1 MNKPSSEQMKSLIRE
16 ARRTGSFREAVL
28 AHNDEYGIEN
38 IDYAFGNPKV
48 EVAST
53 RKPRWVDSL
62 LQALYRTPFRRL
74 KTIVTDEGLHAV
86 GYEKTA
92 EKIESPLSVTGRVTL
107 PTTIYTRKQ
116 IDRDDVIDITDFDV
130 VTWLRS
136 QMVKARD
143 LELVRAILI
152 GDGRAADDPDKIDEL
167 CIRPIASD
175 DDAYVVRPDDSIDA
189 TAMTWAEQAS
199 AFVAAFLAVRDNYA
213 GPEYPDLFISD
224 RLFSEI
230 LQLTD
235 ESGAFLYTRNTLAD
249 ILRVRFI
256 IPISLFDRAGRIA
269 SDDEYRGVMAIAFNP
284 EDYAVGGVTD
294 DFMSKF
300 DMDFNRDK
308 YLLETRCSGALIRLK
323 SAIVIDK
330 IRTAP
335 VVGIRVTTPPTK
347 TEYVVGETFD
357 PTGMVV
363 STVNALG
370 ETGDEV
376 PADQLRY
383 NPDGPLQTDDTEVVI
398 TAEIPDEEVQ

>member
-1 MNKPSSEQMKSLIRE
+1 MNKPSKEQMKSLIRE

-28 AHNDEYGIEN
+28 AHSDEYGIDN

-48 EVAST
+48 AVLST
-53 RKPRWVDSL
+53 RKPRWVDGL
-62 LQALYRTPFRRL
+62 LQALHRTPFRRL
-74 KTIVTDEGLHAV
+74 KTVVTNEDLRAA

-92 EKIESPLSVTGRVTL
+92 EKAESPLSVTGRVTL

-116 IDRDDVIDITDFDV
+116 MDRDDVVDIIDFDV
-130 VTWLRS
+130 AAWLRGE
-136 QMVKARD
+136 MVKARD
-143 LELVRAILI
+143 LELARAILI
-152 GDGRAADDPDKIDEL
+152 GDGRAADDPDKIDES
-167 CIRPIASD
+167 CVRPIASD
-175 DDAYVVRPDDSIDA
+175 DAAYVVRPDDAIDA
-189 TAMTWAEQAS
+189 TSMTWAEQAS
-199 AFVAAFLAVRDNYA
+199 AFVSAFLAVRDKYA

-235 ESGAFLYTRNTLAD
+235 EAGSFLYTRSTLTD

-308 YLLETRCSGALIRLK
+308 YLLETRCSGALIQLK
-323 SAIVIDK
+323 SAIVIEK
-330 IRTAP
+330 IRPAP
-335 VVGIRVTTPPTK
+335 VAGIRVTTPPTK
-347 TEYVVGETFD
+347 TEYVAGETFD
-357 PTGMVV
+357 PTGMEV
-363 STVNALG
+363 STINALG
-370 ETGDEV
+370 ETGDVV
-376 PADQLRY
+376 PEDQLSY
-383 NPDGPLQTDDTEVVI
+383 KPDGPLQTADTEVVI